1 MFGKIGV
8 CGWGEMM
15 GDGSDDVG
23 VVWREILG
31 SWIIIECGVVGGMF
45 GIFELVRVGVIF
57 LVVGW
62 GILGVRRLEKGLLI
76 FGVI

>member
-1 MFGKIGV
+1 
-8 CGWGEMM
+8 
-15 GDGSDDVG
+15 
-23 VVWREILG
+23 
-31 SWIIIECGVVGGMF
+31 MF